1 MEHLSWFV
9 LSSLDFTKTVNYISQ
24 NMIFHQIGGQT
35 VRRTTFWNK
44 VSLILWIGASLA
56 LLSFFTFTLFVIAL
70 VVGVVIFTLRFFR
83 QKQPQTTNNQYS
95 KNNPFTNQGH
105 RSRPSKDD
113 DIIDIWSFFTPNKP
127 NLNYWFKSINH

>member
-1 MEHLSWFV
+1 
-9 LSSLDFTKTVNYISQ
+9 
-24 NMIFHQIGGQT
+24 MIFHQIGGQT
-35 VRRTTFWNK
+35 VRRTTFWSK

-83 QKQPQTTNNQYS
+83 QNQPQTTSNQYS

-113 DIIDIWSFFTPNKP
+113 DIIDI
-127 NLNYWFKSINH
+127 